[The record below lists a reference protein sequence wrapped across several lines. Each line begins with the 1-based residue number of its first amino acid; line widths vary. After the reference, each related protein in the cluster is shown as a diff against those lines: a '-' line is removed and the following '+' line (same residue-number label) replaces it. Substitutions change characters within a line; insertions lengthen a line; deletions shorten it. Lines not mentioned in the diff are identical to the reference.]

1 MIEQYLIKNCSPTL
15 ASLKTANL
23 INVPFR
29 IYEDLLC
36 SVSEWNKCLNPK
48 GVELIVLKA
57 CENTALIY
65 VVRKASLQRDL
76 KQKGV
81 FDFLKQYGYT
91 TVDVDSCIARLI
103 KRLSVNSAF
112 PHEIGVFLGYPL
124 NDVVGFINNRGQ
136 NSKCC
141 GCWKVYC
148 NECEA
153 MKTFARFKK
162 CTRIYCKL
170 WSQGRSVLKLTVA
183 A

>member
-1 MIEQYLIKNCSPTL
+1 MLEKYLVKNCSPTL

-23 INVPFR
+23 INVPFDNR
-29 IYEDLLC
+29 GELFSSL
-36 SVSEWNKCLNPK
+36 SEWNSRLNSK
-48 GVELIVLKA
+48 GVDLILLKIGK
-57 CENTALIY
+57 NSALVY
-65 VVRKASLQRDL
+65 VCRKSSLQRDL
-76 KQKGV
+76 NSNGV
-81 FDFLKQYGYT
+81 FDFLKQFGYKST
-91 TVDVDSCIARLI
+91 DVDYCI
-103 KRLSVNSAF
+103 KRLANRLSLSASF

-124 NDVVGFINNRGQ
+124 DDVIGFIDNRGQ

-153 MKTFARFKK
+153 LKTFAKFKK
-162 CTRIYCKL
+162 CTKIYCKL

>member
-1 MIEQYLIKNCSPTL
+1 MIEQYLVKNCSPTL

-23 INVPFR
+23 INVPFQK
-29 IYEDLLC
+29 YDELLS
-36 SVSEWNKCLNPK
+36 SVREWNTRLNPK
-48 GVELIVLKA
+48 GVDLIVLKV

-65 VVRKASLQRDL
+65 VCRKASLQRDL
-76 KQKGV
+76 SSKGV
-81 FDFLKQYGYT
+81 ADFLKQYGYT
-91 TVDVDSCIARLI
+91 STDVNSCIARLAQ
-103 KRLSVNSAF
+103 RLSLSADF

-124 NDVVGFINNRGQ
+124 EDVVGFINNHGQ